1 MEKTSTM
8 PFPNNDVRRA
18 GALGTVYLLD
28 DDSSMLEMLQDMV
41 ATIGVEVRAFSSS
54 QAFLEAYRPM
64 PCQCLVCDLRMPVI
78 DGIGVQRR
86 IAEMDLAPP
95 IIFLTG
101 YGEVESAVK
110 ALKHGAFDFM
120 EKRTFSGQALL
131 AKIQAALDASR
142 GQYTAWLE
150 RQTLEARLALLTP
163 KERDIVRFV
172 VAGKSSREISE
183 LLGLSV
189 RTVEHH
195 RDHVMQKLH
204 VQTSIELVKLFL
216 GGASLSQG

>member
-1 MEKTSTM
+1 MEKTSHM
-8 PFPNNDVRRA
+8 QFSNHDVRCA
-18 GALGTVYLLD
+18 GGLGTVYLLD
-28 DDSSMLEMLQDMV
+28 DDSTMLEMLQEMV
-41 ATIGVEVRAFSSS
+41 ATIGVEVRPFSSA
-54 QAFLEAYRPM
+54 QAFLDAYRPM

-78 DGIGVQRR
+78 DGIGVQKR

-131 AKIQAALDASR
+131 AKIQSALEVSR
-142 GQYTAWLE
+142 GQYAAWLE

-163 KERDIVRFV
+163 KERSVVAHV

-195 RDHVMQKLH
+195 RENVMQKLH
-204 VQTSIELVKLFL
+204 VQSSIDLVRLFL
-216 GGASLSQG
+216 SASLPSQD